1 MQLRILSAYFRGMFQ
16 SRRVTLA
23 SIVAGAFLLSACTS
37 GAPAS
42 SALPVNPEP
51 APDFEIELFGNVN
64 YTKGDV
70 VNLDSFAGQPLV
82 LNFWFPSCPPCRIEM
97 PDLQQTFEAHQD
109 DGLEFIGV
117 QLLGLD
123 SIAEGQEFID
133 DFGITYAVGPDADG
147 SLIINYDVIGFP
159 TTVFVDRDHNV
170 VRKWTGPLNREKLED
185 LVAELLP

>member
-1 MQLRILSAYFRGMFQ
+1 MQLRILSALFQ
-16 SRRVTLA
+16 RDVPISSSDAGLD
-23 SIVAGAFLLSACTS
+23 SAGAFLLSACTS

-133 DFGITYAVGPDADG
+133 DFGITYAVGPDVDG
-147 SLIINYDVIGFP
+147 SLTKNYDVIGFP
-159 TTVFVDRDHNV
+159 NDG
-170 VRKWTGPLNREKLED
+170 VRRRGP
-185 LVAELLP
+185 